1 MGVQRRPGGGW
12 QLTIG
17 RSPLDVRYIYAPSAG
32 RPLPSARAGRL
43 IFDFGG
49 GLTVSLE
56 AVSGEVKALV
66 FAAAATETARGG
78 KLAFAERGDLAVLT
92 FGPDWQPTVRPGQSV
107 RGAETIVVRQ
117 KS

>member
-49 GLTVSLE
+49 GLTVSLVQRSIISYSFILPTKT
-56 AVSGEVKALV
+56 ASGILN
-66 FAAAATETARGG
+66 
-78 KLAFAERGDLAVLT
+78 
-92 FGPDWQPTVRPGQSV
+92 
-107 RGAETIVVRQ
+107 
-117 KS
+117 